1 MSDKTEDALE
11 RSEIELLLPWYVTG
25 RLGATDK
32 ARVDT
37 FLAAHPDMQRQL
49 MLIRE
54 EQEQSTRTNEALST
68 PSPGSLDRLMASIG
82 RDSRMPLPM
91 RTAWDRISEFFAA
104 PTSGGVRWAAT
115 AAGILLLIQAAVIGS
130 LLLAGSSDTYQ
141 TASGKQVA
149 TGGSTLLVG
158 FADSATAPAIAAL
171 LSELD
176 AQIVEGPKP
185 GGMYRIRLAKAPATE
200 AEHQEIMRRLLTR
213 PEIVKMVLLGTD

>member
-1 MSDKTEDALE
+1 
-11 RSEIELLLPWYVTG
+11 
-25 RLGATDK
+25 
-32 ARVDT
+32 
-37 FLAAHPDMQRQL
+37 
-49 MLIRE
+49 
-54 EQEQSTRTNEALST
+54 
-68 PSPGSLDRLMASIG
+68 
-82 RDSRMPLPM
+82 MPLSM
-91 RTAWDRISEFFAA
+91 RTGWDRISEFFAA
-104 PTSGGVRWAAT
+104 PTSAGVRWAAT

-130 LLLAGSSDTYQ
+130 LLLARSSDTYQ

-185 GGMYRIRLAKAPATE
+185 GGMYRVRLTKAPTTE
-200 AEHQEIMRRLLTR
+200 AGRQEIMRRLLTR